1 MRNEDINII
10 GAGLA
15 GTECAYILSKYGIRS
30 NLYEMK
36 PNKKSPAH
44 HSNNFAELVC
54 SNSLKAEGIYNAC
67 GLLKEEMKC
76 LGSLFCEAAGNSR
89 IPAGQALA
97 VDREKFSK
105 YITNK
110 VKQNEYITV
119 FEEEV
124 ESIDNLD
131 GIIVVATGPLTSE
144 SLSESISKIIG
155 NNKLYFYD
163 AAAPIITRDSIDMS
177 VAYEKNRYKD
187 EEAGDYLNL
196 PFTKEEYDIFYKSLL
211 EAKTSNKHSFDTL
224 EFFEGCMPIEEM
236 ARRGEKTLLFGP
248 MKPVGLRKTPEDRP
262 YAVLQLRA
270 ENEDKSIYNMVGFQT
285 SMSFPEQKRVF
296 SQVPG
301 LKNIEIVR
309 YGVMHRNTYING
321 PEILDC
327 NFKMKDIQNRNIY
340 FAGQISGVEGYVES
354 AASGLMVAYNIIKK
368 IKGNNDISSFTEE
381 TMLGSL
387 AKHVST
393 KNKDFQPMNAN
404 FGIIK
409 PLEINIKD
417 KHLRYETYSKISL
430 ERMKEIVDEYK
441 GYR

>member
-211 EAKTSNKHSFDTL
+211 EAKTAYKHSFDTL
-224 EFFEGCMPIEEM
+224 DFFEGCMPIEEM

>member
-211 EAKTSNKHSFDTL
+211 EAKTADKHSFDTL
-224 EFFEGCMPIEEM
+224 DFFEGCMPIEEM

-368 IKGNNDISSFTEE
+368 INGNGGIPSFTEE

-387 AKHVST
+387 AKHIST

-417 KHLRYETYSKISL
+417 KHLRYETYSKRSL